1 MALSK
6 GQRVDMISEI
16 AEIMD
21 KREWTDIDLILG
33 QFEFPTSNTWSGN
46 DKHSYVVGMVR
57 DGSDPSL
64 ISLHQY
70 LTNKSESGA
79 SGTSP
84 WSGDRLSVF
93 LSHLSDHKLMVSK
106 VRDRLAMYGVESFV
120 AHESIAPT
128 NEWQDVIEASLR
140 DCDALVAFLH
150 PGFSE
155 SKWCDQEVGWVMGRS
170 RPIMTLCFNTHPHGF
185 LAKYQ
190 ALKCE
195 SKDINTIVDGI
206 FHWLKTNPTL
216 RSALSRSVAYAFA
229 DSRSYDSTRKIA
241 RILEQLDTFDNEDL
255 DRIELAA
262 LQNSQVSDCSIGAE
276 TGPTWVRRFIAKHRE
291 AATN

>member
-1 MALSK
+1 MALLK
-6 GQRVDMISEI
+6 GQRVDLISEI

-33 QFEFPTSNTWSGN
+33 QFEFPAENIWSGN
-46 DKHSYVVGMVR
+46 DKHGYVIEMVKSGG
-57 DGSDPSL
+57 DSSL

-70 LTNKSESGA
+70 LTDKSESGA

-84 WSGDRLSVF
+84 WSGDRLSIF
-93 LSHLSDHKLMVSK
+93 LSHLSEHKVMVSK
-106 VRDRLAMYGVESFV
+106 VRDRLATYGVESFV

-140 DCDALVAFLH
+140 DCDALIAFLH
-150 PGFSE
+150 PGFPE

-170 RPIMTLCFNTHPHGF
+170 RPLMTLCFGTHPHGF

-195 SKDINTIVDGI
+195 NKDISAIVDDI
-206 FHWLKTNPTL
+206 FNWLKNNPTL
-216 RSALSRSVAYAFA
+216 RSALSRSVSYAFFE
-229 DSRSYDSTRKIA
+229 SRSYDSTRKIA
-241 RILEQLDTFDNEDL
+241 RILEQLEVFDNADL

-262 LQNSQVSDCSIGAE
+262 QQNSQVSDCGIGAE
-276 TGPTWVRRFIAKHRE
+276 SGPNWVRRFVAKHRE
-291 AATN
+291 ATDN